1 VWIPSRCTAHG
12 RIRPGRRDDVGCRV
26 GRAGTLVTVIDAD
39 MGVR

>member
-1 VWIPSRCTAHG
+1 MVELDQE
-12 RIRPGRRDDVGCRV
+12 GRRDDVGCRV